1 MYFFCGDVNFFISV
15 LQEKLNYR
23 HYPIL
28 LLLPHYFMQV
38 ILPFKK
44 AKKWL
49 GKSRKFHKQE
59 VFSFDCFKH
68 KGETM
73 QQSRRKSV
81 YF

>member
-1 MYFFCGDVNFFISV
+1 
-15 LQEKLNYR
+15 
-23 HYPIL
+23 
-28 LLLPHYFMQV
+28 MQV

-49 GKSRKFHKQE
+49 GKGWKFHKQE

-68 KGETM
+68 KGKSM